1 MVLGIASLRESN
13 VMVVGYAVSH
23 TCVFTYLVVVK
34 RMPLFVVIELV
45 DAIDFVTRHLRA
57 FDLVELNPCVGHLC
71 GVPLTIAGPP
81 YVDAGPSRERIAVRG
96 VHSDRFEKINVE
108 SKSRPSSPELGTCMA
123 QLHSQN

>member
-1 MVLGIASLRESN
+1 
-13 VMVVGYAVSH
+13 MVVGYAVSH

-57 FDLVELNPCVGHLC
+57 FDLVELNPCIGHFRPIPHL
-71 GVPLTIAGPP
+71 VAGPP
-81 YVDAGPSRERIAVRG
+81 DQDAGPSWERVVVRG
-96 VHSDRFEKINVE
+96 IHSDRFEKINVE